1 MQKYFLLYIY
11 IYGELF
17 DFNSNQIAL
26 ICYISFHFNDPFS
39 RFISINRY
47 VYIIVFINNRAI
59 SFRLYYR
66 L

>member
-1 MQKYFLLYIY
+1 MQEYFLLY

-39 RFISINRY
+39 RFISIKRY
-47 VYIIVFINNRAI
+47 CVYIIVFVNNRAI
-59 SFRLYYR
+59 SFTLYYR

>member
-1 MQKYFLLYIY
+1 MQEYFLLY

-39 RFISINRY
+39 RFICIKRY
-47 VYIIVFINNRAI
+47 CVYIIVFVNNRAI
-59 SFRLYYR
+59 SFTLYYR